1 MSEKRLYE
9 QKAKEAEKMLNEL
22 TLSDNFIF
30 CKVMTNKELCK
41 KVVSEILGEE
51 ISAIEYPEYEKVLQ
65 ARYDAKSIRLDVYLK
80 DEKQTVYNIEMQNIK
95 NDCIP
100 KRGRYY
106 QDLIDLDLLE
116 KGAYYG
122 ELNKGIAIFICTF
135 DLYDLGFYKYTFTN
149 QCWEKPNLQYG
160 DETTKIIINTK
171 GIKGEIS
178 KDLKDF
184 LDAVNGQFSNSEFSD
199 KIKAEVERIKR
210 SSDVR
215 REFMALYLHDE
226 DIRREGISQGVRESI
241 YELLQDLGEVPED
254 VKECIEKEKQTEV
267 LNRWLKLAAKSESID
282 EFRKETKI

>member
-1 MSEKRLYE
+1 M
-9 QKAKEAEKMLNEL
+9 
-22 TLSDNFIF
+22 
-30 CKVMTNKELCK
+30 
-41 KVVSEILGEE
+41 
-51 ISAIEYPEYEKVLQ
+51 
-65 ARYDAKSIRLDVYLK
+65 
-80 DEKQTVYNIEMQNIK
+80 
-95 NDCIP
+95 
-100 KRGRYY
+100 
-106 QDLIDLDLLE
+106 
-116 KGAYYG
+116 
-122 ELNKGIAIFICTF
+122 
-135 DLYDLGFYKYTFTN
+135 
-149 QCWEKPNLQYG
+149 QYG